1 MWLAWMFGSSSY
13 ISNVFSATVNQPCM
27 AFNTSPY
34 FLHISTYLRRKKK
47 NRQNKSQLTNE
58 SVKTMLEKVAK
69 TCSTGDIATKLH
81 KSITIYIKFQVT
93 LQFISNLRALI
104 KQNKFVTQLGSYT
117 NLRQFLLSHFLR
129 KTIFSPPSNYC

>member
-1 MWLAWMFGSSSY
+1 
-13 ISNVFSATVNQPCM
+13 
-27 AFNTSPY
+27 
-34 FLHISTYLRRKKK
+34 
-47 NRQNKSQLTNE
+47 
-58 SVKTMLEKVAK
+58 MLEKVAK
-69 TCSTGDIATKLH
+69 MCGTGDIATKLH